1 MAGESLGMFSCDE
14 LRRIAREEY
23 GFGDVLAGIWCPL
36 AYPNAGWIRNCPAG
50 SYCPDSNANLTCP
63 AGKFCG
69 YKTSSLTLEGGAVPC
84 QRCDAGVT
92 SKTLSREQKITSWV
106 VFSVL
111 CFIVVIRII
120 RRYIMIDKEKVF
132 GALHVDSVV
141 GAMRG
146 EGDLQRVSHKQ
157 EQEKYTRLRP
167 KLELIAERLRRGSC
181 CQIENEDANNSTP
194 PQDDILYI
202 SKSGDIM
209 FNANAFFDILDKNK
223 DGVLSFTEL
232 NEVMCLGDNQ
242 LKAFIA
248 NMQARRPH
256 FEQKS
261 TAHLGTVSRDTFVRC
276 FLDALADAANLEPTP
291 EEAERLFLEIA
302 GEVGST
308 PTSRRRGLRSSF
320 KSSMSTP
327 LLSIP
332 VERLHMSPTLTSF
345 LSDMQIYGIVSRFKK
360 KQREEGVK
368 VGEISQEEF
377 VEHYPRFLGE
387 VTQPDFTS
395 SFVTPN
401 KAEGLDVTF
410 QHLSLAVKVRKSK
423 VNVLDDVSGRF
434 CSNTMVA
441 VMGGTGSG
449 KSSLLNALCGR
460 AYYGKVS
467 GKVFVNGNE
476 SKIEDQQAVIG
487 FVPQEDIVYPDLT
500 VKENLLY
507 AGRLT
512 LPAGTRREEIAELA
526 DEVMASLG
534 LSRIANSLVG
544 DARRRGISGGEKKRV
559 NVGIELMKRPRLLF
573 LE

>member
-1 MAGESLGMFSCDE
+1 MAGQSLGMFSCDE

-36 AYPNAGWIRNCPAG
+36 AYPNAGWIRNCPVG
-50 SYCPDSNANLTCP
+50 SYCPDSKANRTCP
-63 AGKFCG
+63 AEKFCD
-69 YKTSSLTLEGGAVPC
+69 YKTSSLTLEGGAMPC

-92 SKTLSREQKITSWV
+92 SKTLSTEQKVTSWV

-111 CFIVVIRII
+111 CFILVIRII
-120 RRYIMIDKEKVF
+120 RRYIIIDKEKVF
-132 GALHVDSVV
+132 SALHVDSVV
-141 GAMRG
+141 EAMWG

-157 EQEKYTRLRP
+157 EQEKYARLRP
-167 KLELIAERLRRGSC
+167 KLELIAERLRT
-181 CQIENEDANNSTP
+181 IENEDANHSTP

-202 SKSGDIM
+202 SKSGDII
-209 FNANAFFDILDKNK
+209 FNANAFFDILDQNK

-232 NEVMCLGDNQ
+232 NEVMCLGDEQ

-248 NMQARRPH
+248 NMQARMPRL
-256 FEQKS
+256 EQES

-291 EEAERLFLEIA
+291 EEAGRLFLEIV

-308 PTSRRRGLRSSF
+308 PTSRRRGLRASV

-360 KQREEGVK
+360 QQREEGVK

-387 VTQPDFTS
+387 VTQPDFAS
-395 SFVTPN
+395 SFVTPT

-410 QHLSLAVKVRKSK
+410 QHLSLAVKVGKAQ
-423 VNVLDDVSGRF
+423 VNVLDDVSERF

-534 LSRIANSLVG
+534 LSRIANSIVG

>member
-50 SYCPDSNANLTCP
+50 SYCPDSKANLTCP
-63 AGKFCG
+63 AGKFCD
-69 YKTSSLTLEGGAVPC
+69 YKTSSLTLEGGAMPC

-92 SKTLSREQKITSWV
+92 SKTLSTEQKVTSWV

-111 CFIVVIRII
+111 CFILVIRII
-120 RRYIMIDKEKVF
+120 RRYIIIDKEKVF
-132 GALHVDSVV
+132 SALHVDSVV
-141 GAMRG
+141 EAMWG

-157 EQEKYTRLRP
+157 EQEKYAKLRP
-167 KLELIAERLRRGSC
+167 KLELIAERLRT
-181 CQIENEDANNSTP
+181 IENEDANHSTP

-202 SKSGDIM
+202 SKSGDIV
-209 FNANAFFDILDKNK
+209 FNANAFFDILDQNK

-232 NEVMCLGDNQ
+232 NEVMCLGDDQ

-248 NMQARRPH
+248 NMQARMPRL
-256 FEQKS
+256 EQES
-261 TAHLGTVSRDTFVRC
+261 TTHLGTVSRDTFVRC

-291 EEAERLFLEIA
+291 EEAGRLFQEIV

-308 PTSRRRGLRSSF
+308 PNSRRRGLRASF
-320 KSSMSTP
+320 KSSKSNP

-345 LSDMQIYGIVSRFKK
+345 LSDVQIYGIVSRFKK

-395 SFVTPN
+395 SFVAPT

-410 QHLSLAVKVRKSK
+410 QHLSLAVKVGKAQ

-512 LPAGTRREEIAELA
+512 LPAGTRRREEIAELA

-534 LSRIANSLVG
+534 LSRIADSLVG

>member
-1 MAGESLGMFSCDE
+1 MLIFARFFTKV
-14 LRRIAREEY
+14 RRIAREEY

-36 AYPNAGWIRNCPAG
+36 AYPNAGYIRNCPSG
-50 SYCPDSNANLTCP
+50 NYCPDSKANLTCP
-63 AGKFCG
+63 AGKFCD
-69 YKTSSLTLEGGAVPC
+69 YKTSSLTLEGGAMPC
-84 QRCDAGVT
+84 QRCDAGVK

-120 RRYIMIDKEKVF
+120 RRYIMIDKEKVLR
-132 GALHVDSVV
+132 ALAVDSVV
-141 GAMRG
+141 GAIWG

-157 EQEKYTRLRP
+157 EQEKYAKLRP

-181 CQIENEDANNSTP
+181 CEIENEDANNSTP

-232 NEVMCLGDNQ
+232 NEVMCLGDDQ

-248 NMQARRPH
+248 NMQARMPRL
-256 FEQKS
+256 EQKS

-291 EEAERLFLEIA
+291 EEAARLFLEIA

-308 PTSRRRGLRSSF
+308 PTSRRRGLRASV

-327 LLSIP
+327 LLSLP

-387 VTQPDFTS
+387 VTRPDFTS
-395 SFVTPN
+395 SLVTQT

-410 QHLSLAVKVRKSK
+410 QHLSLAVKVGKAK

-434 CSNTMVA
+434 CKGTMVA
-441 VMGGTGSG
+441 LMGGTGSG

-476 SKIEDQQAVIG
+476 SKIEEQQAVIG

>member
-1 MAGESLGMFSCDE
+1 MAGNSLGMFSCDE

-23 GFGDVLAGIWCPL
+23 GFGDVLAGIWCP
-36 AYPNAGWIRNCPAG
+36 YSTPNAGWIRNCPVG
-50 SYCPDSNANLTCP
+50 NYCPDSKANLTCP
-63 AGKFCG
+63 EGKFCN
-69 YKTSSLTLEGGAVPC
+69 YKTSSPTLEGGAMSC
-84 QRCDAGVT
+84 QRCNAGV
-92 SKTLSREQKITSWV
+92 KSRTRSTEQKIASWV

-120 RRYIMIDKEKVF
+120 RRYIMIDKEKVLR
-132 GALHVDSVV
+132 ALAVDFVV
-141 GAMRG
+141 GAIRG

-157 EQEKYTRLRP
+157 EQEKYAKLRP

-181 CQIENEDANNSTP
+181 CEIENEDANNSTP

-232 NEVMCLGDNQ
+232 NEVMCLGDDQ

-248 NMQARRPH
+248 NMQARMPL
-256 FEQKS
+256 FETS
-261 TAHLGTVSRDTFVRC
+261 ALGTVSRDTFVRC

-291 EEAERLFLEIA
+291 EEAARLFLEIA

-308 PTSRRRGLRSSF
+308 PTSRRRSLRASV
-320 KSSMSTP
+320 KSSKSTP

-360 KQREEGVK
+360 QQREEGAK

-377 VEHYPRFLGE
+377 VEHYPHFLGE
-387 VTQPDFTS
+387 VTRPDFTTS
-395 SFVTPN
+395 LITQT
-401 KAEGLDVTF
+401 KTEGLDVTF
-410 QHLSLAVKVRKSK
+410 EHLSLAVKVGKAQ

-434 CSNTMVA
+434 CSNSMVA

-476 SKIEDQQAVIG
+476 SKIEEQQAVIG

-512 LPAGTRREEIAELA
+512 LPAGTRKEEIAELA

>member
-1 MAGESLGMFSCDE
+1 
-14 LRRIAREEY
+14 
-23 GFGDVLAGIWCPL
+23 
-36 AYPNAGWIRNCPAG
+36 
-50 SYCPDSNANLTCP
+50 
-63 AGKFCG
+63 
-69 YKTSSLTLEGGAVPC
+69 
-84 QRCDAGVT
+84 
-92 SKTLSREQKITSWV
+92 
-106 VFSVL
+106 
-111 CFIVVIRII
+111 
-120 RRYIMIDKEKVF
+120 MIDKEKVF
-132 GALHVDSVV
+132 SALAIDSVV

-167 KLELIAERLRRGSC
+167 KLELIAERLRHGSC
-181 CQIENEDANNSTP
+181 REIENEDSINSTP

-232 NEVMCLGDNQ
+232 NEVMCLGDDQ

-248 NMQARRPH
+248 NMQARTEPRL
-256 FEQKS
+256 EQKS

-291 EEAERLFLEIA
+291 EEAGRLFQEIA
-302 GEVGST
+302 GEVGYT
-308 PTSRRRGLRSSF
+308 PTSHRRGLRASF
-320 KSSMSTP
+320 KSSKSTP

-387 VTQPDFTS
+387 VTRPDFTS

-410 QHLSLAVKVRKSK
+410 QHLSLAVKVGKAQ

-476 SKIEDQQAVIG
+476 SKIEEQQAVIG